1 MIVPD
6 FSLQTKFFIINEIF
20 FYKFRTSLEESF
32 YCIHDSYI
40 LSDRLYKVKAKLKST
55 WFIMLLDYT
64 NVTKSFEMT
73 LNSEHGT
80 EKLKTKEIET
90 RKTKTQRDE
99 DLVLQKNR

>member
-1 MIVPD
+1 
-6 FSLQTKFFIINEIF
+6 
-20 FYKFRTSLEESF
+20 
-32 YCIHDSYI
+32 
-40 LSDRLYKVKAKLKST
+40 
-55 WFIMLLDYT
+55 MLLDYT

-80 EKLKTKEIET
+80 EKQKTKEIET